1 MVDETKSSVEPPKP
15 GEYRFSSDEYDKN
28 ANAYGASQD
37 DGDGESGCRFPK
49 FQLPTKMNKKV
60 LIIVGVIVLFFIAYQ
75 FVTPSKPKTPSMP
88 TATQKVPATTV
99 SDGRVTNLL
108 QQVNVNADAIAKL
121 QGQLTQTQAVLT
133 NMESVLNSIDAK
145 VQKLSSDVTI
155 LTTRRSV
162 RRVRSVHKMRL
173 PSVRYH
179 VMAIVPG
186 RAWLRSSHGLIITV
200 RPGERIPHY
209 GVVRRINPDRGL
221 VTTSYGFTIKYGQ
234 YDI

>member
-15 GEYRFSSDEYDKN
+15 GEYRFSSDEYDN
-28 ANAYGASQD
+28 RANAGPSQD
-37 DGDGESGCRFPK
+37 DSDGESGRRLPK
-49 FQLPTKMNKKV
+49 FQMPAKMNKKI
-60 LIIVGVIVLFFIAYQ
+60 LIVIGAIVLLFIAYQ
-75 FVTPSKPKTPSMP
+75 FLTPSKPKTPSMP
-88 TATQKVPATTV
+88 TVTQAAPVTAV

-121 QGQLTQTQAVLT
+121 QGQLTKTQAVLT
-133 NMESVLNSIDAK
+133 NMESVLNNIDAK
-145 VQKLSSDVTI
+145 VQKLSSDVTS
-155 LTTRRSV
+155 LTVRRSTRRS
-162 RRVRSVHKMRL
+162 RSVHKMRRL